1 MRKMLLFLG
10 VFCLIVFCIFYYKTL
25 KNGNNINSKSEKEFI
40 DYILNDMKEYK
51 ANADVKI
58 ISNKTEKD
66 YKIYQEVTNS
76 KSTQKVLNEKDEDII
91 EIVLENNKLKIVNQ
105 ILNLEKVYEEY
116 STLLNNSLFLN
127 VFLNEYKNE
136 ENNHK
141 VYEENGDIILE
152 IELVKNINTYARFKR
167 LHISKDTKSIK
178 ELIVLDDNQKIR
190 ACIKY
195 NNIEIK

>member
-10 VFCLIVFCIFYYKTL
+10 TFCLIVFCIFYYKTL

-127 VFLNEYKNE
+127 VFLDEYKNE
-136 ENNHK
+136 ENNQK
-141 VYEENGDIILE
+141 IYEDNGDIILE

-178 ELIVLDDNQKIR
+178 ELIVLDDNKKIR

>member
-10 VFCLIVFCIFYYKTL
+10 VFCLIVFCVFYYKTF

-91 EIVLENNKLKIVNQ
+91 EIVLENNKLKILNQ

-116 STLLNNSLFLN
+116 SALLNNSLFLN
-127 VFLNEYKNE
+127 VFLDEYKNE
-136 ENNHK
+136 ENNQK
-141 VYEENGDIILE
+141 IYEDNGDIILE

-178 ELIVLDDNQKIR
+178 ELIVLDDNKKIR

>member
-10 VFCLIVFCIFYYKTL
+10 TFCLIVFCIFYYKTL

-58 ISNKTEKD
+58 ISNKTEND
-66 YKIYQEVTNS
+66 YKIYQDVTNG

-91 EIVLENNKLKIVNQ
+91 EIVLENNKLKIANQ

-127 VFLNEYKNE
+127 VFLDEYKNE

-167 LHISKDTKSIK
+167 LHISKDIKSIK
-178 ELIVLDDNQKIR
+178 ELIVLDDNKKIR

>member
-127 VFLNEYKNE
+127 VFLNEYKNQ

-178 ELIVLDDNQKIR
+178 ELIVLDDNKKIR

>member
-51 ANADVKI
+51 ANVDVKI

-66 YKIYQEVTNS
+66 YKMCQEVIDN
-76 KSTQKVLNEKDEDII
+76 KSTQKVLNEKDEEII
-91 EIVLENNKLKIVNQ
+91 EIVLENNKLKIVNK
-105 ILNLEKVYEEY
+105 ILNLEKIYEEY
-116 STLLNNSLFLN
+116 EVLLNNSLFLN
-127 VFLNEYKNE
+127 VFLEEYKNE
-136 ENNHK
+136 ENNHQI
-141 VYEENGDIILE
+141 YEENGEIILE
-152 IELVKNINTYARFKR
+152 IELIKNMNTYAKFKR
-167 LHISKDTKSIK
+167 LHINKDTKAIK
-178 ELIVLDDNQKIR
+178 ELTILDDNQKIR
-190 ACIKY
+190 ACINY

>member
-10 VFCLIVFCIFYYKTL
+10 AFCLIVFCIFYYKTL

-127 VFLNEYKNE
+127 VFLNEYKNQ

-167 LHISKDTKSIK
+167 LHISKDTKAIK
-178 ELIVLDDNQKIR
+178 ELIVLDDNKKIR